1 MTVAAF
7 LTMLLMT
14 LLIQFLVPTM
24 RASVRGTTRVELQQ
38 MAVLAV
44 NKLAADLQNTTAG
57 GLGFVGDNPTDP
69 TYSFA
74 QMQGTGQYQGAPGLQ
89 NVAYHEPQTTAV
101 AINPIFDVD
110 PNGLQVWGK
119 KVTVYSYVAGPAGT
133 PGPGTDEMG
142 KLYRADCPPTDD
154 TNTALPGF
162 SAPPGMPSNTNSP
175 WRDADPT
182 MLPIATPNASY
193 TYTLLASNVAYFS
206 VYTLASTTPS
216 VTMGSDTVVSDPVY
230 IHLRLKRTD
239 SSTGVQGPQFFEIT
253 RTVSMKQRI

>member
-1 MTVAAF
+1 
-7 LTMLLMT
+7 MLLMT

-57 GLGFVGDNPTDP
+57 GLGFYGDNTSAGDP
-69 TYSFA
+69 TYTAA
-74 QMQGTGQYQGAPGLQ
+74 QSALPTSSGVGTGSVL
-89 NVAYHEPQTTAV
+89 EPQTKGV

-110 PNGLQVWGK
+110 PTGLQQWANKIV
-119 KVTVYSYVAGPAGT
+119 VYAYVPGSGT
-133 PGPGTDEMG
+133 WPDETG

-154 TNTALPGF
+154 NNNPLNGASKP
-162 SAPPGMPSNTNSP
+162 SGMPSNNNSP
-175 WRDADPT
+175 WRDADTQLQGLVSP
-182 MLPIATPNASY
+182 PSSQY
-193 TYTLLASNVAYFS
+193 TWTLLASNVVYFS
-206 VYTLASTTPS
+206 CYTLASTNPS

-230 IHLRLKRTD
+230 IHIRLQRTD
-239 SSTGVQGPQFFEIT
+239 SSTGVQGPQSFEIT